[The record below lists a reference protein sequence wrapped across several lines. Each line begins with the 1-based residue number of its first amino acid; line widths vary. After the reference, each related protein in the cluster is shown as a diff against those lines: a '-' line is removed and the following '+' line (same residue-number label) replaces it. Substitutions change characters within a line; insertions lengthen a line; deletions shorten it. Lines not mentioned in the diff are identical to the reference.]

1 MEQKEKKNG
10 MSFWKKAGLVV
21 GGAVLGVLAYKNR
34 DKIGTG
40 LKACGNKI
48 KAATAKKVIVDD
60 PAPVN
65 VVEPEVN
72 VATESVGTMAQDY
85 VQQPAQAQQERPVN
99 GNNFNGGYKPRYV
112 KQNEYRNN

>member
-10 MSFWKKAGLVV
+10 MGFWKKAGLVV
-21 GGAVLGVLAYKNR
+21 GGAVVGILAYKNR

-48 KAATAKKVIVDD
+48 KAATAKKIVDD

-85 VQQPAQAQQERPVN
+85 VQQPSVQAKEKPVN
-99 GNNFNGGYKPRYV
+99 GNFNGGYKPRYV